1 MKKTHEPAPLIPSDQ
16 DDSTYDHVLRYTGL
30 FGGVQGLT
38 MLMGIIRNK
47 LTAYFL
53 GTSGI
58 GLVSMYSN
66 ALSLINQSTNLG
78 ISFSAVKH
86 VSELFGQGDMERIRA
101 FCATVRLWCLLTAV
115 VGMLVALSLA
125 PMLSQWTFDSS
136 AHTLDFVLL
145 SPVVGML
152 AVCGG
157 EMAILK
163 GLKQLKKVAL
173 VSATAA
179 VATLLVCT
187 PIYWALGVRGIVAAL
202 LCVNIA
208 LLAINLYY
216 STRVMPWRVG
226 GNVRALLKAGSPM
239 VVLGLGYI
247 VAGVFGQGA
256 EYIIRT
262 LIYSIDG
269 NAAGV
274 GLYHSGYTMT
284 VTYASVVFAAI
295 ESDFFPRLSA
305 GCSQVDRQ
313 NRIVNQQIVV
323 SLLLVSPILIVFVLA
338 LPLAVW
344 VLFNSDFL
352 AAVPM
357 ATLATF
363 FMLFKSVTLP
373 VAYLPLA
380 HGESRVYVLTEVI
393 YDVFISL
400 AVPFFYAHWGLRGAG
415 AALALA
421 GLEELLFIHIYYRFH
436 YGFKVDRRV
445 VGYALLQFLLFSVA
459 VFCAVQSDV
468 LVRWLLG
475 GAAFALSLWLSLHV
489 LTRETTLLRGLKK
502 RFGRHKKA

>member
-1 MKKTHEPAPLIPSDQ
+1 MKKTREPASLILSDQ

-58 GLVSMYSN
+58 GLVSIYSN

-86 VSELFGQGDMERIRA
+86 VSELFGQGDMDRIRT
-101 FCATVRLWCLLTAV
+101 FCATVRLWCLLTAL
-115 VGMLVALSLA
+115 VGTLAALSLA
-125 PMLSQWTFDSS
+125 PLLSQWTFDTS
-136 AHTLDFVLL
+136 AHTLDFVIL

-152 AVCGG
+152 TICGG

-179 VATLLVCT
+179 AVTLLVCT
-187 PIYWALGVRGIVAAL
+187 PIYWLCGVGGIVAAI

-208 LLAINLYY
+208 LLAINLHY
-216 STRVMPWRVG
+216 STKAMPWRVA
-226 GNVRALLKAGSPM
+226 GNVRELLRAGNPM
-239 VVLGLGYI
+239 VILGLGYI

-256 EYIIRT
+256 EYVIRT

-269 NAAGV
+269 NASGV

-295 ESDFFPRLSA
+295 EADFFPRLSA
-305 GCSQVDRQ
+305 GCHQADRQ

-323 SLLLVSPILIVFVLA
+323 SLLLVAPILIVFVLA
-338 LPLAVW
+338 LPLAIW
-344 VLFNSDFL
+344 LLFNSDFL

-357 ATLATF
+357 ATFATF
-363 FMLFKSVTLP
+363 FMLFKSLTLP

-393 YDVFISL
+393 YDVFIAL
-400 AVPFFYAHWGLRGAG
+400 AVPFCYAHWGLRGAG
-415 AALALA
+415 CALALA

-436 YGFKVDRRV
+436 YGFRVDRRV
-445 VGYALLQFLLFSVA
+445 VSYALQQFLLFSVA
-459 VFCAVQSDV
+459 VFCAVQSD
-468 LVRWLLG
+468 LLTRWLLG
-475 GAAFALSLWLSLHV
+475 GVAFALSLWLSLHV
-489 LTRETTLLRGLKK
+489 LSREMSLLKGLKK
-502 RFGRHKKA
+502 RFARRKKA